1 MEFVFNNLAYFIMSI
16 VILVSAC
23 SLMTAHG
30 TMEGK
35 RERFNF
41 YCLMLIALVGLGGI
55 IFTAD
60 IFTLYLFI
68 EVTALASFVMITQ
81 GRNARA
87 YEGTFKYL
95 LLSVIA
101 SVFMLTGVALTL
113 LFAHGTTFIE
123 IRSAA
128 LAGGANFLPTAAL
141 AFFVAGLFIKG
152 GVVPF
157 HGWLPDAYSA
167 APKAVSVFLAG
178 IVTKVSGIYVLIRL
192 LTLVL
197 PAAPKLNLIFLV
209 FGTLSIFVGALAA
222 IGQKEI
228 RRMLAYSSISQ
239 VGYIVLALGVG
250 TPAGIVAGVFHFFNH
265 AVMKS
270 QLFVSASALE
280 QATGTGDMD
289 KMGGLM
295 SKMPVTGITSIITSL
310 SVAGIPPLA
319 GFWSKFLIVMALWIA
334 GQYVFAILA
343 ILASLITL
351 GYFLMF
357 QRKVFFMAP
366 TGNMDKVKEAGFEL
380 LVPELLLCAITVI
393 IGTGIFLWYF

>member
-16 VILVSAC
+16 VVLVSAC
-23 SLMTAHG
+23 SLMAAHG
-30 TMEGK
+30 TMPNK

-41 YCLMLIALVGLGGI
+41 YCLMFIALVGLGGI

-128 LAGGANFLPTAAL
+128 IAGGANFLPVAAL

-157 HGWLPDAYSA
+157 HGWVPDAYSS

-192 LTLVL
+192 LTLGLV
-197 PAAPKLNLIFLV
+197 APPRLNMIFFV
-209 FGTLSIFVGALAA
+209 FGTLSFFVGALAGA
-222 IGQKEI
+222 V
-228 RRMLAYSSISQ
+228 
-239 VGYIVLALGVG
+239 VGL
-250 TPAGIVAGVFHFFNH
+250 
-265 AVMKS
+265 S
-270 QLFVSASALE
+270 
-280 QATGTGDMD
+280 
-289 KMGGLM
+289 
-295 SKMPVTGITSIITSL
+295 VTITSFVLQPQFHLFFRIIYET
-310 SVAGIPPLA
+310 
-319 GFWSKFLIVMALWIA
+319 FLWTV
-334 GQYVFAILA
+334 GG
-343 ILASLITL
+343 S
-351 GYFLMF
+351 
-357 QRKVFFMAP
+357 
-366 TGNMDKVKEAGFEL
+366 L
-380 LVPELLLCAITVI
+380 LVVMFMSVWRLAPKISAFFQCPVV
-393 IGTGIFLWYF
+393 